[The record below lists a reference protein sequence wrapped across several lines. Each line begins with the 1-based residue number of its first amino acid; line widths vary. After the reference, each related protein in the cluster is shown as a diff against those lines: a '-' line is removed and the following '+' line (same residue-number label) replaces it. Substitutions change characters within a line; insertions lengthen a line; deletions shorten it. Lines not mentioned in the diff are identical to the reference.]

1 VDDCD
6 LNQKIKALNEIQEMF
21 KVETKTLQDELSSDK
36 EKYKSVK
43 DKVQSIVNLANTM
56 DSFLTTMIGEI
67 DDSRS

>member
-1 VDDCD
+1 MDDCD